1 MGEKL
6 NNKESGPK
14 REHAHNYTTAL
25 NNFRDN
31 MKAKRLEKG
40 LSQKK
45 LAQIVGTSLS
55 TIKNY
60 ENGTTIPTGD
70 AMVVIA
76 MTLDMTLDEMIGND
90 EKNQELLMAGEIFDR
105 ADRNP
110 IYDTIIDDIRIMS
123 ILYKK
128 VRFEL
133 EAEDISEDDLNL
145 ILGGDMMVSKS
156 DKIELIKLKNEKNL
170 YQRIEE
176 VENKIKLNLG
186 KYDETF
192 GYIYKGEVKRRTLVE
207 LFTNKL
213 L

>member
-1 MGEKL
+1 
-6 NNKESGPK
+6 
-14 REHAHNYTTAL
+14 
-25 NNFRDN
+25 
-31 MKAKRLEKG
+31 MKAKSKKKG

-76 MTLDMTLDEMIGND
+76 MTLDMTLDEMIEND

-156 DKIELIKLKNEKNL
+156 DKIELIKLKNEKTL

-176 VENKIKLNLG
+176 VENKIKSNLD
-186 KYDETF
+186 KYDEAF

>member
-1 MGEKL
+1 MID
-6 NNKESGPK
+6 KESRPE
-14 REHAHNYTTAL
+14 RNVYSYTRAL

-31 MKAKRLEKG
+31 MKAKRLKKG

-76 MTLDMTLDEMIGND
+76 MTLDMTLDEMIEND

-110 IYDTIIDDIRIMS
+110 IYDTIIDDIRLMS
-123 ILYKK
+123 LIYKK

-156 DKIELIKLKNEKNL
+156 DKIELIKLKNEKTL

-176 VENKIKLNLG
+176 VENKIKSNLD
-186 KYDETF
+186 KYDEAF

>member
-1 MGEKL
+1 MID
-6 NNKESGPK
+6 KESRPE
-14 REHAHNYTTAL
+14 RNVYSYTRAL

-31 MKAKRLEKG
+31 MKAKRLKKG

-76 MTLDMTLDEMIGND
+76 MTLDMTLDEMIEND

>member
-1 MGEKL
+1 MID
-6 NNKESGPK
+6 KESRPE
-14 REHAHNYTTAL
+14 RNVYSYTRAL

-31 MKAKRLEKG
+31 MKAKRLKKG

-76 MTLDMTLDEMIGND
+76 MTLDMTLDEMIEND

-156 DKIELIKLKNEKNL
+156 DKIELIKLKNEKTL

-176 VENKIKLNLG
+176 VENKIKSNLD
-186 KYDETF
+186 KYDEAF

>member
-1 MGEKL
+1 MID
-6 NNKESGPK
+6 KESYPE
-14 REHAHNYTTAL
+14 RNVYSYTRAL

-31 MKAKRLEKG
+31 MRAKRLKKG

-76 MTLDMTLDEMIGND
+76 MTLDMTLDEMIEND
-90 EKNQELLMAGEIFDR
+90 EKNQELLMAGEIFDK

-110 IYDTIIDDIRIMS
+110 IYDTIIDDIRLLNLI
-123 ILYKK
+123 YKK

-133 EAEDISEDDLNL
+133 EGEDISEDDLNL
-145 ILGGDMMVSKS
+145 ILGGDAMISKI
-156 DKIELIKLKNEKNL
+156 DKIELIKLKNEKSL
-170 YQRIEE
+170 IQRIEE
-176 VENKIKLNLG
+176 IENKIKSNLDR
-186 KYDETF
+186 YDEAF
-192 GYIYKGEVKRRTLVE
+192 GYIYKGETKRKSLVD
-207 LFTNKL
+207 LFTNR
-213 L
+213 

>member
-1 MGEKL
+1 MID
-6 NNKESGPK
+6 KESRPE
-14 REHAHNYTTAL
+14 RNVYSYTRAL

-31 MKAKRLEKG
+31 MKAKRLKKG

-76 MTLDMTLDEMIGND
+76 MTLDMTLDEMIEND
-90 EKNQELLMAGEIFDR
+90 EKNQELLMAGEIFDK

-110 IYDTIIDDIRIMS
+110 IYDTIIDDIRLLNLI
-123 ILYKK
+123 YKK

-133 EAEDISEDDLNL
+133 EGEDISEDDLNL

-156 DKIELIKLKNEKNL
+156 DKIELIKLKNEKTL

-176 VENKIKLNLG
+176 VENKIKSNLD
-186 KYDETF
+186 KYDEAF